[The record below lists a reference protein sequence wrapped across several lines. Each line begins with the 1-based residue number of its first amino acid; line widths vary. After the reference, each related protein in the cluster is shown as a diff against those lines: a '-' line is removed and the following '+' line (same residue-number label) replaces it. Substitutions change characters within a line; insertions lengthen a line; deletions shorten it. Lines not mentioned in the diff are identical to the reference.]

1 MKDLDLHNEHTTIL
15 ILKCWMSD
23 SLSMDYGECSILV
36 FFVNIFLHLNLNMV
50 NFETEAD
57 IMLRSHSDIN
67 DAITN
72 HSVCSRCRIPKSLL
86 YKWCYNKLIVF
97 SRYHN
102 QKPVWYKQIM
112 LSVLNVTPP
121 RQYPIN
127 DAITNHAIKKK
138 TAYINIKSISLIE
151 MLL

>member
-1 MKDLDLHNEHTTIL
+1 MKDLNLHNVHTTIL

-72 HSVCSRCRIPKSLL
+72 HSVCSRCHIPKSLL

-97 SRYHN
+97 SRYHSIITRS
-102 QKPVWYKQIM
+102 QSDISKSCFCSKCYTPKAVYYKWWYNKSCYNKKQHI
-112 LSVLNVTPP
+112 
-121 RQYPIN
+121 
-127 DAITNHAIKKK
+127 
-138 TAYINIKSISLIE
+138 
-151 MLL
+151 